1 MLKFFFIVRA
11 DFLVNGLFRCLKE
24 PADRNNTLKNDDL
37 DAKTR
42 SSNQGDLLHDSHTGY
57 GGEALRG
64 EREKAGIDIQTL
76 SSELRIPKS
85 YLYALEAE
93 AYDELPGTT
102 YGFGYIRSYC
112 KFLGIDDTPFLDT
125 FKMRTAMANNGP
137 KYNFPD
143 EALEP
148 RMSGAM
154 VAMLVVLTLLTGYI
168 GWQVYDRFQGP
179 NLSQDTT
186 LVATLS
192 VENEAPDT
200 AEVSLVDENGEQAP
214 VTEGAGTVE
223 TTQAVEID
231 AQEVATAEVA
241 PKPELVVPDDV
252 TQDVQQIAQ
261 IAPQDT
267 TAADAKVENVK
278 PAPVNNEDAKA
289 EDSGVDDS
297 GANKQS
303 ASSAQANIRLPSEEI
318 VISAS
323 AAAWVEV
330 VSENGDVI
338 LSKLFKV
345 GEDYI
350 APADKKLYLSTG
362 NAGGLTLLIPGLDAF
377 QAGAVGEIIR
387 DLPLSRE
394 SIRSRR
400 STVTQ

>member
-1 MLKFFFIVRA
+1 M
-11 DFLVNGLFRCLKE
+11 
-24 PADRNNTLKNDDL
+24 KNDDL

-42 SSNQGDLLHDSHTGY
+42 SSNQGDLLHDGHTGY
-57 GGEALRG
+57 GGEALRA
-64 EREKAGIDIQTL
+64 EREKAGVDIQTL

-102 YGFGYIRSYC
+102 YGFGYIKSYC

-125 FKMRTAMANNGP
+125 FKMRTNMANNGP
-137 KYNFPD
+137 KYYFPD

-192 VENEAPDT
+192 VENEAPAK
-200 AEVSLVDENGEQAP
+200 AELSLVDENGEQAP
-214 VTEGAGTVE
+214 VTEGAGTAE
-223 TTQAVEID
+223 TTQAEEID
-231 AQEVATAEVA
+231 AQEVATTKVATAEVATAEVA
-241 PKPELVVPDDV
+241 PKPELVAPEDV

-267 TAADAKVENVK
+267 TEADVK
-278 PAPVNNEDAKA
+278 PESVKPEDLKSEDLKSESVTSEDAKA
-289 EDSGVDDS
+289 EGSGAEDG

-338 LSKLFKV
+338 LSKLFTA